1 MGRRRKTKNR
11 VPREVAETVRSRAQ
25 GFCEGMIREAGC
37 NGQAEHLHHRQMRSQ
52 GGQHTVQN
60 ILSLCHLCH
69 TYVHMHPA
77 ISYTEG
83 FLVKSHGNPAT
94 APVKRRG
101 GFTLLTEEG
110 GFNDP
115 ETT

>member
-37 NGQAEHLHHRQMRSQ
+37 NGQAEHLH
-52 GGQHTVQN
+52 
-60 ILSLCHLCH
+60 
-69 TYVHMHPA
+69 PA

-83 FLVKSHGNPAT
+83 FLVKSHGDPAT
-94 APVKRRG
+94 TPVKRRG

-110 GFNDP
+110 GFEDLNA
-115 ETT
+115 